1 MKEKWIEVEQMK
13 RLTMDNLEE
22 MGMFSLAHNCCYI
35 DENGNTRYRDFEID
49 IDARELAKGLLKE
62 MTEGKVSFESD
73 EDFDDWMG
81 CYIGEDGICTPRGLI
96 ATFYQNL
103 WAMAELRERLKYY
116 EDLEEQGRLL
126 VLPCKVGDTVYEI
139 IEETVPN
146 RYFYINEWK
155 VQDVSTQSIKYA
167 DEWESY
173 DYENL
178 YFTRE
183 EAEAALER
191 RRKNNGF

>member
-1 MKEKWIEVEQMK
+1 MIQKRIETEKMK
-13 RLTMDNLEE
+13 RLTMDNVEE
-22 MGMFSLAHNCCYI
+22 MGMYSLAHNCCYI

-49 IDARELAKGLLKE
+49 IDARELAKGLMREL
-62 MTEGKVSFESD
+62 TEDAVSFESD

-81 CYIGEDGICTPRGLI
+81 CCIGEDGICTPRGLI

-103 WAMAELRERLKYY
+103 WAMAELREKLKYY

-146 RYFYINEWK
+146 RYFYISEWK
-155 VQDVSTQSIKYA
+155 VQDVSVKAVKYA

-183 EAEAALER
+183 GAEAALEK
-191 RRKNNGF
+191 RRKDNGF

>member
-1 MKEKWIEVEQMK
+1 MKEKWIEAEQMK

-49 IDARELAKGLLKE
+49 IDARELAKGMLKE
-62 MTEGKVSFESD
+62 MTEDAVSFESD

-81 CYIGEDGICTPRGLI
+81 CYIGEDGICTQRGLI

-191 RRKNNGF
+191 KRGEKCW

>member
-1 MKEKWIEVEQMK
+1 MIQKWIETEKMK
-13 RLTMDNLEE
+13 RLTMDNVEE

-49 IDARELAKGLLKE
+49 IDARELAKGMLKE
-62 MTEGKVSFESD
+62 MTEDAVSFESD

-81 CYIGEDGICTPRGLI
+81 CYIGEDGISTPRGLI
-96 ATFYQNL
+96 ANFYQNL
-103 WAMAELRERLKYY
+103 WAMAELREKLKYY

-126 VLPCKVGDTVYEI
+126 ILPCKVGNMVYEI

-146 RYFYINEWK
+146 RYFYINEWE
-155 VQDVSTQSIKYA
+155 VQDVSMGAVKYA

-191 RRKNNGF
+191 KRGEKCW

>member
-1 MKEKWIEVEQMK
+1 MKEKWIEAEQMK

-178 YFTRE
+178 YFARE
-183 EAEAALER
+183 GAEAALER